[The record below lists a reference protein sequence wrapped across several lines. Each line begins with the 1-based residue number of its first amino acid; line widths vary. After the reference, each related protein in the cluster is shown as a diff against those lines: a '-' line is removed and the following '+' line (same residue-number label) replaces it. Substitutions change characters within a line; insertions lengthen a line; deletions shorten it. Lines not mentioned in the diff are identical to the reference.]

1 MEMILKFFDIL
12 LHLDKYINV
21 VIQDYGQWTYLIL
34 FIIIFCETGLVVT
47 PFLPGDSLLFVAGAF
62 AALGSLNLVWVLVI
76 LSAAAILGDTINYW
90 VGNFIGPKV
99 FQMQNS
105 RIFKKEYLDRTHQ
118 FYEKYGPITIVIGRF
133 VPIIRTFAPF
143 LAGVGSMTY
152 GKFLTY
158 NVVGGVLWIFSFTLG
173 GYFFGNLPFVKKNF
187 TFVIF
192 AIIIIS
198 VMPTVIEYF
207 RQRKAAKTAGKP
219 RP

>member
-34 FIIIFCETGLVVT
+34 FLIVFCETGLVVT

-62 AALGSLNLVWVLVI
+62 AALGSLNLVWVLVL
-76 LSAAAILGDTINYW
+76 LSVAAILGDTINYW
-90 VGNFIGPKV
+90 VGNYIGPKV
-99 FQMQNS
+99 FQMENS

-158 NVVGGVLWIFSFTLG
+158 NVVGGILWIFSFTLG

-187 TFVIF
+187 TLVIF

-207 RQRKAAKTAGKP
+207 RQRKAAKKEVKP
-219 RP
+219 